1 MVYRHGA
8 KKILNSSLQ
17 TGKKNVGISEIRPVG
32 NYALQL
38 VFDDGHDTGLYSWDY
53 LYDLG
58 LNQQRSWEQYLAE
71 LHAAGASRDPEVQV
85 LHFDP

>member
-1 MVYRHGA
+1 MTTDVPTIAYEFNPLDGQ
-8 KKILNSSLQ
+8 SSYTSDASLLY
-17 TGKKNVGISEIRPVG
+17 PV
-32 NYALQL
+32 A
-38 VFDDGHDTGLYSWDY
+38 SWDY

-58 LNQQRSWEQYLAE
+58 LNQQRYWEQYLAE